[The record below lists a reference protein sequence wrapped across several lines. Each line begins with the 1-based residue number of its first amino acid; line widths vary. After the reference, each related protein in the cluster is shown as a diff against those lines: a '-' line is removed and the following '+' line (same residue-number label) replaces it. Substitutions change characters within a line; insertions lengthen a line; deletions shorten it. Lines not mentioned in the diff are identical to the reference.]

1 MESSTREEAS
11 RRAEELRSLWFCRI
25 QEVNKGVTR
34 LINDDDL
41 EDIMPFF
48 SLINLINVF
57 FLEWGWI
64 LIELGI
70 LMNRLFSFW
79 LLFERGQG
87 RWNLDLIRRL

>member
-1 MESSTREEAS
+1 MESSTRVEAS

-48 SLINLINVF
+48 F
-57 FLEWGWI
+57 F
-64 LIELGI
+64 
-70 LMNRLFSFW
+70 N
-79 LLFERGQG
+79 
-87 RWNLDLIRRL
+87 